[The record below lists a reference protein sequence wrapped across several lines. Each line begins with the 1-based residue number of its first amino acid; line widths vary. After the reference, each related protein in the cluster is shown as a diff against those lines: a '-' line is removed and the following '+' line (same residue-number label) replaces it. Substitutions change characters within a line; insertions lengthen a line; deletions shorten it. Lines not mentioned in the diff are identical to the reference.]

1 MAVTCGSGELIDL
14 RFCLT
19 KDLRAFAICPKV
31 AGHTCHSGSISV
43 APVR

>member
-1 MAVTCGSGELIDL
+1 MAVTCGRGELIDV

-31 AGHTCHSGSISV
+31 SGHTCHSGSISV